1 MTQVHVRLCLL
12 RAVHDV
18 HQSPWQ
24 PIPQLLPH
32 GCQWADSWIYLL
44 FRSRP
49 VNVISCLMYFCI
61 NIIFDCNFFCD
72 ITHSH
77 GKNRWWATKS
87 DQNAFLHGAINSLKQ
102 HNLQPVWL
110 CNTAV
115 TKRCNLCNNE
125 PALLTRWTRFLSDRV
140 YLVMSEQSGWVV
152 FIVPFMF
159 EQSGCVVIIV
169 RFRFEQS
176 GCAVFIVPFM
186 FEQSGWVVFIVPFMF
201 EQSGWV
207 MFIVPFMFEQ
217 SGWVVFIVPFMFEQS
232 GWVVFIV
239 PFMFEQSGWVVFIV
253 LFMCFSSQTVLC
265 LSYDT
270 CFSSRAVLCIS
281 YNLCLNSWAVLCLS
295 YASCFS
301 SRAVLCLSYNSCS
314 LCQFEP
320 IFYLEKWL
328 FRKAFIFIFLNYFI
342 IPPPPHSHTPL
353 KIIYVVCGFD
363 VECPWVVV

>member
-61 NIIFDCNFFCD
+61 NIIFDCNFFCN

-207 MFIVPFMFEQ
+207 
-217 SGWVVFIVPFMFEQS
+217 
-232 GWVVFIV
+232 VFIV

-281 YNLCLNSWAVLCLS
+281 YNLCLNSWAVL
-295 YASCFS
+295 
-301 SRAVLCLSYNSCS
+301 
-314 LCQFEP
+314 
-320 IFYLEKWL
+320 
-328 FRKAFIFIFLNYFI
+328 FIVRFMF
-342 IPPPPHSHTPL
+342 
-353 KIIYVVCGFD
+353 
-363 VECPWVVV
+363 